1 MTTAFAPAERS
12 SDNEIKAQFRI
23 FSDDKKLC
31 AILDLI
37 PDFTLILNQNRQ
49 IVFANKSL
57 VEFLG
62 NKPLEEI
69 LGKRPG
75 ELFECVHS
83 EESPAGCGTTE
94 FCKVCGAV
102 NAILNCQ
109 NNGQRDIK
117 ECEIQSISG
126 KAFNFRVWASP
137 IDKNGS
143 IYTLFTVRDIADEK
157 YRSALEH
164 IFFHDITNTG
174 SGIYGLLAMVEENP
188 ELYQEY
194 SDTLTRL
201 SKELLDEISAQRD
214 ILQAERGEIAVSRET
229 VMSLDILND
238 VLDLYKNHRVAQDK
252 KLEIVDDAEDIT
264 FFSDPRLIRRVIGNM
279 TKNALEASKCGQKV
293 LISCRKDVACVI
305 FEVHSSV
312 FIEPDVQLSIFK
324 RSFSTKG
331 KGRGWGTYS
340 MKLLSENYLEGK
352 VYFTT
357 DKTHGTSFFAEYPMA
372 LSKGK

>member
-23 FSDDKKLC
+23 FSDDKRLC

-83 EESPAGCGTTE
+83 GESPAGCGTTE

-109 NNGQRDIK
+109 NNYLRDIK

-174 SGIYGLLAMVEENP
+174 SGIYGLLAMIEENP

-214 ILQAERGEIAVSRET
+214 ILQAERGEIAVNREY
-229 VMSLDILND
+229 VMSMDILND
-238 VLDLYKNHRVAQDK
+238 VLDLYRNHRVSQDK
-252 KLEIVDDAEDIT
+252 KLEIADNSEAVSFI
-264 FFSDPRLIRRVIGNM
+264 SDSRLIRRVIGNM
-279 TKNALEASKCGQKV
+279 TKNALEASKCGEKV
-293 LISCRKDVACVI
+293 LISCRRCEKGVV
-305 FEVHSSV
+305 FEVHNNV
-312 FIEPDVQLSIFK
+312 FIEPDVQLSIFI

-352 VYFTT
+352 VYFTSDIT
-357 DKTHGTSFFAEYPMA
+357 RGTSFFAKYPMN
-372 LSKGK
+372 LSEDK

>member
-1 MTTAFAPAERS
+1 LETAFAPAERS
-12 SDNEIKAQFRI
+12 SKDEIMAQFRV
-23 FSDDKKLC
+23 FSEDKRLC

-37 PDFTLILNQNRQ
+37 PDFTLILNKNRQ
-49 IVFANKSL
+49 VIFGNKVL
-57 VEFLG
+57 LEFLD
-62 NKPLEEI
+62 NKPIEDI

-83 EESPAGCGTTE
+83 SENLAGCGTTE

-109 NNGQRDIK
+109 NNSQRDIK
-117 ECEIQSISG
+117 ECEIQSSSG

-143 IYTLFTVRDIADEK
+143 VYTLFTIRDIADEK
-157 YRSALEH
+157 YRCALEH

-174 SGIYGLLAMVEENP
+174 SGIYGLLAMIEESP
-188 ELYQEY
+188 ELYKEY

-214 ILQAERGEIAVSRET
+214 ILQAERGEIAVNRET
-229 VMSLDILND
+229 VMSMDILND

-252 KLEIVDDAEDIT
+252 NLEIADDAEDIT

-279 TKNALEASKCGQKV
+279 TKNALEASKCGEKV
-293 LISCRKDVACVI
+293 LISCRKGAACII
-305 FEVHSSV
+305 FEVHNSV
-312 FIEPDVQLSIFK
+312 FIEPDVQLSMFK

-352 VYFTT
+352 VYFST
-357 DKTHGTSFFAEYPMA
+357 DKTHGTSFFAEYPIA